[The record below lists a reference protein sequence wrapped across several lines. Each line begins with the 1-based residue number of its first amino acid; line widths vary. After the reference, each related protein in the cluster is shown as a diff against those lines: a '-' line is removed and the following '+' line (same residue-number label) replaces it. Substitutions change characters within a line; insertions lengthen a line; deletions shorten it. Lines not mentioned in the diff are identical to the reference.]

1 MNKDLCDL
9 IVYSGLSHPS
19 LAKRIVSHLDLPLGR
34 SQSIVFSNENI
45 MVRLQDNCRQKDV
58 FVIQT
63 SSSPVNDHLVELLI
77 LLDAIKYASAARVT
91 AVLPYFPY
99 GRSDKKDEPRISIA
113 ARLVADLLQTAGAD
127 RVLTMNL
134 HSPQIQGFFRIPVDQ
149 LLAAPI
155 FFDYF
160 NETLFMEES
169 KEDFVLV
176 MGDAGAAKAF
186 GYYSDELNL
195 PVAIVDKFRPDHS
208 EKPIIRQIIGDVRG
222 KSCLIVDDE
231 ITSGGTLIEAAER
244 LSAEGAKRIFAA
256 AVHPVLSGDAVKK
269 LVASPIERI
278 IVGDTV
284 PVREKIKG
292 HENRFAVLDLSPLFA
307 KAILSIHNG
316 SSISALFPPSV
327 RRRP

>member
-1 MNKDLCDL
+1 M
-9 IVYSGLSHPS
+9 
-19 LAKRIVSHLDLPLGR
+19 
-34 SQSIVFSNENI
+34 
-45 MVRLQDNCRQKDV
+45 
-58 FVIQT
+58 
-63 SSSPVNDHLVELLI
+63 
-77 LLDAIKYASAARVT
+77 
-91 AVLPYFPY
+91 PYFPY

-244 LSAEGAKRIFAA
+244 LSAGGKT
-256 AVHPVLSGDAVKK
+256 HLGCGC
-269 LVASPIERI
+269 SPCS
-278 IVGDTV
+278 VG
-284 PVREKIKG
+284 RCC
-292 HENRFAVLDLSPLFA
+292 
-307 KAILSIHNG
+307 
-316 SSISALFPPSV
+316 
-327 RRRP
+327 